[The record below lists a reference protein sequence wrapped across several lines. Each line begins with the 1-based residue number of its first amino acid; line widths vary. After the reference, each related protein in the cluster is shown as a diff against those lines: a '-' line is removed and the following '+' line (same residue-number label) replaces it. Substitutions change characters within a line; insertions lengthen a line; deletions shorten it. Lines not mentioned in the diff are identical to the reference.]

1 MNNKGFSIIE
11 LLAIIIILTIITL
24 ISIPVILNIVN
35 DQKKVQNR
43 KIVDEYGNNIEIALE
58 RYKLAH
64 DGLTTNKFNELEDYL
79 TIKKNVKCDT
89 ITINE
94 DSSIHLSDCYVNGEK
109 ILNDKSESYEY
120 NSKK

>member
-58 RYKLAH
+58 RYKLV
-64 DGLTTNKFNELEDYL
+64 NELEDYL